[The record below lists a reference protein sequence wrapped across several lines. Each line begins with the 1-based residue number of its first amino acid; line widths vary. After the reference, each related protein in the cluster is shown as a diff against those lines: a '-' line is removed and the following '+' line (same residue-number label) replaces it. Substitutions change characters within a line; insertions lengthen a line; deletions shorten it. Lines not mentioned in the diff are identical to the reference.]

1 MDTGTLGNL
10 NVSSSLSCPVL
21 FTAFSIV
28 DLEIGFWAGFKEG
41 VLEGGF
47 EVGDLEIG
55 PDVVDVAAEGA
66 VGTAL
71 GGGNPKP
78 RSASESL
85 PIVNHERGKRQHLS

>member
-1 MDTGTLGNL
+1 M
-10 NVSSSLSCPVL
+10 
-21 FTAFSIV
+21 
-28 DLEIGFWAGFKEG
+28 
-41 VLEGGF
+41 LEGGF

-66 VGTAL
+66 GGTAL

-85 PIVNHERGKRQHLS
+85 PIVKHERGKRQHLTDEAYMHYLADARRRVVWEAGVGASSYHCSN

>member
-1 MDTGTLGNL
+1 M
-10 NVSSSLSCPVL
+10 
-21 FTAFSIV
+21 
-28 DLEIGFWAGFKEG
+28 
-41 VLEGGF
+41 LEGGF

-85 PIVNHERGKRQHLS
+85 PIVNHERGKRQHLTDEAYMHYLADARRRVVWEAGVGASSYDCSN